1 MEKNANKRCVARDI
15 IKTIISQDRG
25 RGKDEERE
33 TPLDGLTAVMTT
45 TTTTPTKKVLSAH
58 DNGHDD
64 DDDGEI
70 TTSIRYNTAES
81 ALTHVRTDGK
91 TIGI

>member
-33 TPLDGLTAVMTT
+33 TPLDGLT
-45 TTTTPTKKVLSAH
+45 TTPTKKVLSAH
-58 DNGHDD
+58 DNGHDDD